1 MSTIQQI
8 ALALAVAG
16 ACPALAQDGAG
27 AARRA
32 AARMEEQAQASMLL
46 LNQARQQYSE
56 GKYQE
61 ALELYR
67 KSLNTLP
74 KAPNM
79 ETRRRFLETSIADAS
94 VAVSQEYIK
103 VGRYD
108 EASEL
113 LESALKTTPNHA
125 LAKRTLEL
133 LKDPIRTNPALTPQ
147 HAVDVEKV
155 NGLLRLAFG
164 YYELG
169 QYDEALK
176 EFNSVLLIDP
186 YNTAARR
193 GMEQV
198 NRARTSYFS
207 SARDET
213 RGNALAEVS
222 GLWERRPSVTAV
234 PDEPESFS

>member
-46 LNQARQQYSE
+46 LNQARQQYS
-56 GKYQE
+56 G
-61 ALELYR
+61 ASTGGSGTFAI
-67 KSLNTLP
+67 KSLTDTLPP

-79 ETRRRFLETSIADAS
+79 ETRGAFWKTSIADAS

-169 QYDEALK
+169 QLTTK
-176 EFNSVLLIDP
+176 L
-186 YNTAARR
+186 
-193 GMEQV
+193 
-198 NRARTSYFS
+198 
-207 SARDET
+207 
-213 RGNALAEVS
+213 
-222 GLWERRPSVTAV
+222 
-234 PDEPESFS
+234 